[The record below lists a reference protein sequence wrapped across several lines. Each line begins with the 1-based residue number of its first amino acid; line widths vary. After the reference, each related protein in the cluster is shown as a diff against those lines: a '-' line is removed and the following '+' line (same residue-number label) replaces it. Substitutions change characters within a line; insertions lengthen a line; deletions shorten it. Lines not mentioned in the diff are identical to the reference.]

1 MLENSKGHKNK
12 KYCTMNIN
20 FPYFHLLPISNQDL
34 VNFQAVARHSCMELL
49 NVYEEDLKSACI
61 NNEDLVMKSKIRRLD
76 KINKLLAHR
85 PWAIK
90 GNHIKVHIL
99 QVNNFQKVFLFTIL
113 SNTTTLL
120 IITGRLQIYL
130 QVKTLHFHK
139 QALCRK
145 YTLRQVL

>member
-1 MLENSKGHKNK
+1 MSVRCWKILKVMKIRNIA
-12 KYCTMNIN
+12 YCTLIS
-20 FPYFHLLPISNQDL
+20 PISNQDL

-90 GNHIKVHIL
+90 GNHIKVHIS
-99 QVNNFQKVFLFTIL
+99 QVNHFQIVFFVHHFTGYSFWDRLRNFLHIFTWIVL
-113 SNTTTLL
+113 S
-120 IITGRLQIYL
+120 
-130 QVKTLHFHK
+130 VHK
-139 QALCRK
+139 LNK
-145 YTLRQVL
+145 LGKFW

>member
-1 MLENSKGHKNK
+1 MSVRCWKILKVMKIRNIA
-12 KYCTMNIN
+12 YCTLIS
-20 FPYFHLLPISNQDL
+20 PISNQDL

-61 NNEDLVMKSKIRRLD
+61 NNEDLVMKSKFRRLD

-99 QVNNFQKVFLFTIL
+99 QVNNFQIVFFVHHFTGYSFWDRLRNLLHIFAWIVL
-113 SNTTTLL
+113 S
-120 IITGRLQIYL
+120 
-130 QVKTLHFHK
+130 VHK
-139 QALCRK
+139 LNK
-145 YTLRQVL
+145 LGKFW

>member
-1 MLENSKGHKNK
+1 MLENSKGHENK

-20 FPYFHLLPISNQDL
+20 FPYFDLLPISNQDL

-99 QVNNFQKVFLFTIL
+99 QINHFQIVFFVHHFTGYSFWDRLRNFLHKFTWIVL
-113 SNTTTLL
+113 S
-120 IITGRLQIYL
+120 
-130 QVKTLHFHK
+130 VHK
-139 QALCRK
+139 LNK
-145 YTLRQVL
+145 LGKFW

>member
-1 MLENSKGHKNK
+1 MCSF
-12 KYCTMNIN
+12 CV
-20 FPYFHLLPISNQDL
+20 FFYFITTA
-34 VNFQAVARHSCMELL
+34 NFQAVARHSCMELL

-99 QVNNFQKVFLFTIL
+99 QVNHFQIVFFVHHFTGYSFWDRLRNFLHIFAWIVL
-113 SNTTTLL
+113 SVHKLNKL
-120 IITGRLQIYL
+120 GKFWQIYAEYH
-130 QVKTLHFHK
+130 VKLWLIWEK
-139 QALCRK
+139 S
-145 YTLRQVL
+145 LRGSHNY

>member
-1 MLENSKGHKNK
+1 
-12 KYCTMNIN
+12 MNIN

-99 QVNNFQKVFLFTIL
+99 QVNNFQKVFFVHHFIKY
-113 SNTTTLL
+113 
-120 IITGRLQIYL
+120 YL
-130 QVKTLHFHK
+130 H
-139 QALCRK
+139 C
-145 YTLRQVL
+145 